1 MWFLFRLE
9 AVVDF
14 ETRCDRQGVHI
25 IYKRPETGATV
36 LDLYP
41 KRCRILTYFT
51 AYVAPTALSNTPQL
65 CQLVR
70 FCIRRRTPCLCFIF
84 VFL

>member
-25 IYKRPETGATV
+25 IYKRPETGASV
-36 LDLYP
+36 LDLYA
-41 KRCRILTYFT
+41 KRCRILSYFT
-51 AYVAPTALSNTPQL
+51 ADVAPTGLSNTPQL
-65 CQLVR
+65 CQPVR
-70 FCIRRRTPCLCFIF
+70 FCIRRRTQCLCFIF
-84 VFL
+84 IFL